1 GAGARIAQRLGGG
14 YLSRVLGYT
23 VGPTTVNQI
32 EQAIETGQL
41 PDPKHVGID
50 AFKNAVFAFGFGVM
64 HGGQSSRARPEAVSE
79 SLVTP
84 ERSEPIRT
92 TPGLDWAASNERTG
106 HGILDGIQ
114 RIAGGYSGP
123 VDVPLGSEFRPA
135 SGLSPTTGE
144 SRPSHKDV

>member
-1 GAGARIAQRLGGG
+1 
-14 YLSRVLGYT
+14 
-23 VGPTTVNQI
+23 
-32 EQAIETGQL
+32 
-41 PDPKHVGID
+41 
-50 AFKNAVFAFGFGVM
+50 
-64 HGGQSSRARPEAVSE
+64 
-79 SLVTP
+79 
-84 ERSEPIRT
+84 IRT

-144 SRPSHKDV
+144 SRPSHKDVAAKRLRGPGRDGLLERIGRYSEPPTLWDKIYHNVFGSWPTRTGHTTGPGLHLNDDVRDPDPARRSGETYERDSLPSAFSQESRIAS